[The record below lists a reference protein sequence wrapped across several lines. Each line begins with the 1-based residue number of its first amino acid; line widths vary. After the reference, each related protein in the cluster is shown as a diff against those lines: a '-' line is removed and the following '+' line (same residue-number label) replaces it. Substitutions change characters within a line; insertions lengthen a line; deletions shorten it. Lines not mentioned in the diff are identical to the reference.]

1 MNMIGSKNFA
11 IKKEDYQ
18 AGDLYTI
25 TTVPYEHYLSLQK
38 DEINELIQLLVK
50 AQDLL

>member
-11 IKKEDYQ
+11 IKKEEYQ

-25 TTVPYEHYLSLQK
+25 ESPGYEQCLSIQK

-50 AQDLL
+50 AQELL